1 MQIHLDRNRL
11 FALLG
16 AFEEDLRSLIEEH
29 LLTTHHEEQI
39 FGAAHARALERFHR
53 DEQRDI
59 AQTSVIDYLDLG
71 DELEILNRWQD
82 DLPAQIGESFA
93 KISGRL
99 AELVPI
105 RNRVVHRRPLL
116 ADDFDN
122 VKDSLSQLDSNG
134 FSGPSLRNCLE
145 QLRTD
150 TDWSPVEPG
159 VLEGASTLNNLP
171 LADYDETGLVGRRR
185 ELERLTTRLLRLGT
199 ERSPVLTV
207 IGPGGVGKTA
217 LVLQALHDLVNDQ
230 SCPYDLVSWVSLKT
244 EQLTARGVQSIQDA
258 VLSVEQ
264 AVPAM
269 IEALEPGFAGNA
281 SQLADSLDGLTTL
294 IVIDNLETV
303 TGQEVVDLIDALPNS
318 VSYLLTSREGLGE
331 LERRFPLDPLG
342 ERYALDLLRRLARAR
357 NLTSFASI
365 EQDVGL
371 DIVRRLAASPLGL
384 KWFVSSVEMGKDPEE
399 LIRHRDDLVRFC
411 VENVFETLDDESESV
426 AQVLHLLNRPTT
438 IQELHLFLPEI
449 ATDRLRVSIQA
460 LDRRMLIRNDRLPGS
475 ITQTFEATAT
485 LTEFLRITN
494 VVSPDEA
501 QRIRETDDE
510 HRRAEERHRIDAASD
525 PLRPNIVQGGQVHR
539 ASVLRLRDALL
550 KSKQGN
556 VQEALQDIRDAE
568 MLDPEFWELHRVRG
582 FILSGAGRVD
592 DATAAYTRAV
602 ELAPTP
608 EDCAVVKY
616 YFAGHLARIARD
628 SFGAEPLAREAH
640 DVLEH
645 HKTAL
650 ELGRVLTYLGEYVE
664 AESHLSFATST
675 EDARTRLIALTQLMD
690 CMKRRAETEGSAE
703 RQPDKAVSTL
713 SKAIEIGM
721 IPALEGFVDRK
732 LRAKI
737 VDLASELLRLA
748 IMCDDLDTIAGP
760 VSEALGSTQALGA
773 EARRAQ
779 SHGYLIG
786 HARRLA
792 LQYPSLVAKV
802 PLLGQYASTDSE
814 PLLQSLERDAS
825 NDPGQMGSIKV
836 WKPDRNFGF
845 ITALDGRDDY
855 YFNRA
860 SLSMEAHEIYLARGA
875 TVRFVPG
882 VAMDGRSRAQD
893 VIIDDTRDDQLVAR
907 RVQVTSRMPENG
919 YLFSIDEVSGATV
932 FVGRHAVAESGLWNR
947 IKEGMVLEVGV
958 EIDEK
963 GRFRAAERSV
973 RPLH

>member
-16 AFEEDLRSLIEEH
+16 AFEEDLRSIIEEN

-71 DELEILNRWQD
+71 DELEILNRWQG
-82 DLPAQIGESFA
+82 DLPSQIGQSFA
-93 KISGRL
+93 RVSGRL

-122 VKDSLSQLDSNG
+122 VKGTLTQLDSSG
-134 FSGPSLRNCLE
+134 FNGPSLRDCLE
-145 QLRTD
+145 HMRGSP
-150 TDWSPVEPG
+150 DWSPAESG

-185 ELERLTTRLLRLGT
+185 ELDKLTTRLLKLGG

-269 IEALEPGFAGNA
+269 IEALEPDFSGSA

-303 TGQEVVDLIDALPNS
+303 TGQEVVDLIDALPAS

-357 NLTSFASI
+357 NLSSFAAI
-365 EQDVGL
+365 EQEVGL
-371 DIVRRLAASPLGL
+371 DIVRRLGASPLGL
-384 KWFVSSVEMGKDPEE
+384 KWFISSVEMGKNPEE

-411 VENVFETLDDESESV
+411 VENVFETLDAESESV
-426 AQVLHLLNRPTT
+426 AQVLHLLDRPTT
-438 IQELHLFLPEI
+438 VQELHLFLPDMT
-449 ATDRLRVSIQA
+449 TDRLRASIQA
-460 LDRRMLIRNDRLPGS
+460 LDRRMLTRNDRLPGS

-485 LTEFLRITN
+485 LTEFLRINNTIH
-494 VVSPDEA
+494 PDEA
-501 QRIRETDDE
+501 KRIRDTDDE

-525 PLRPNIVQGGQVHR
+525 PLRPNIIQGGQAHR
-539 ASVLRLRDALL
+539 ASVLCLRDALS

-556 VQEALQDIRDAE
+556 IQEALQDIRDAE
-568 MLDPEFWELHRVRG
+568 VLDPEFWELHRVRG

-592 DATAAYTRAV
+592 DATAAYTRAI
-602 ELAPTP
+602 ELSPTP
-608 EDCAVVKY
+608 EDSAVVKY

-628 SFGAEPLAREAH
+628 SFRAESFAREAH
-640 DVLEH
+640 DVLET

-664 AESHLSFATST
+664 AESHLTFATST
-675 EDARTRLIALTQLMD
+675 EDARTRLIALTQLID

-703 RQPDKAVSTL
+703 RLPDKAVSTL
-713 SKAIEIGM
+713 SRAIAIGM
-721 IPALEGFVDRK
+721 MPALEGFVDWR
-732 LRAKI
+732 LRAKV

-748 IMCDDLDTIAGP
+748 IMCDDVDFIAEP
-760 VSEALGSTQALGA
+760 VSEALDSTRALGA

-779 SHGYLIG
+779 GYGYLIG

-792 LQYPSLVAKV
+792 LQYPSLVTRV
-802 PLLGQYASTDSE
+802 PLLGEYASSDSE
-814 PLLQSLERDAS
+814 HSSSFLERDVS
-825 NDPGQMGSIKV
+825 DDDGLMGSIKV

-860 SLSMEAHEIYLARGA
+860 SLSMEAHEIFLARGA

-882 VAMDGRSRAQD
+882 VAADGRSRAQD
-893 VIIDDTRDDQLVAR
+893 VSIDDARDEQLVAR
-907 RVQVTSRMPENG
+907 RIRVTSRIPDNN
-919 YLFSIDEVSGATV
+919 YLFSIDEISGATV
-932 FVGRHAVAESGLWNR
+932 FVGRHAVAESGLWDR
-947 IKEGMVLEVGV
+947 IKEGMVLEVTV
-958 EIDEK
+958 DIDDK
-963 GRFRAAERSV
+963 GRFSAAERSV
-973 RPLH
+973 RPPH